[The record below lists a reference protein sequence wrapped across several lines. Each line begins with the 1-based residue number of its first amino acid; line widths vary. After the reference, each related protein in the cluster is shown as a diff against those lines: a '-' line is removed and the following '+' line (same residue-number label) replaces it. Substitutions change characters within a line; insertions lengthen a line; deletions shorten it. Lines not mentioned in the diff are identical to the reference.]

1 MCTYMTRDGAKT
13 WWGVDLPREIAYL
26 YKNYPWEKWVRV
38 TYKEI
43 FAKKKQ
49 RQDSNLSMKRRAD
62 RVVPCYIWVFRN
74 MQDFPYGGWWV
85 YIRTVKED
93 YAVNFRNYD
102 QVRLMDKIRSLF
114 PCGILNIEGSFTK
127 WAESFEK
134 QYHRKGKR
142 KKNAV
147 VACHCKINQSG
158 YLADIIL

>member
-1 MCTYMTRDGAKT
+1 MCTYMTKEGAKS
-13 WWGVDLPREIAYL
+13 WWGVDLPREVAYL
-26 YKNYPWEKWVRV
+26 YKNYQWDNWVRV

-49 RQDSNLSMKRRAD
+49 RQDYNISVKRRSD
-62 RVVPCYIWVFRN
+62 RVIPCFLWVFYN
-74 MQDFPYGGWWV
+74 DCFPYGGWWV

-93 YAVNFRNYD
+93 YAVNFRNNNET
-102 QVRLMDKIRSLF
+102 RLIEKIRTLF

-127 WAESFEK
+127 WAESFER

-147 VACHCKINQSG
+147 VACHCKIDRSG
-158 YLADIIL
+158 YMVDILK

>member
-26 YKNYPWEKWVRV
+26 YKDYPWEKWTRV

-43 FAKKKQ
+43 YAKKKQ
-49 RQDSNLSMKRRAD
+49 RQENNISIKRRSD
-62 RVVPCYIWVFRN
+62 IVVPCYVWVFYN
-74 MQDFPYGGWWV
+74 GCFPYGGWWV

-102 QVRLMDKIRSLF
+102 QERLMEKIRSLF
-114 PCGILNIEGSFTK
+114 PCEILNIGGSFTK

-134 QYHRKGKR
+134 KFHRKGKR

-147 VACHCKINQSG
+147 AACHCKIRNG
-158 YLADIIL
+158 YLVDIF